1 MALILAAPLLTV
13 ARLILSRGVGQASK
27 KYGPK
32 LIKKTKDYISNN
44 KLIWDGK
51 KIIKPKPSSIKTV
64 KPTKTT
70 TKTDSGGVKEVQKKY
85 NFDPKKIAAGKNDK
99 LVNKK
104 TDDIINKVKN
114 SPDDGEKLLN
124 NLDKSGN
131 LFNFYIKGKFKNN
144 RVFKKSIKDT
154 LNNKNI
160 KNNTTKKIDDT
171 KLTSNVNK
179 TPTMISTILGK
190 AKKHPFAT
198 GMVVIPAS
206 MGLVNKASDMIKNM
220 GGKTEAKTFGQAF
233 REARKDKGPDAVFT
247 YKGKQYSTVTEDQ
260 YKKAGFNS
268 LSEYLNS
275 KKNK

>member
-1 MALILAAPLLTV
+1 MAIIAVAAIPTV
-13 ARLILSRGVGQASK
+13 ASFIARMGITQAAK
-27 KYGPK
+27 RYAPK
-32 LIKKTKDYISNN
+32 LIKEAQKYIKKHNLTKKAPTLGKKTAESMKKTTKKMQVVNKKINPKTKTSNKKTTTTTN
-44 KLIWDGK
+44 KKSFDEKLKEVEGTRAFNLRNK
-51 KIIKPKPSSIKTV
+51 QS
-64 KPTKTT
+64 TKTT

-104 TDDIINKVKN
+104 T
-114 SPDDGEKLLN
+114 
-124 NLDKSGN
+124 
-131 LFNFYIKGKFKNN
+131 
-144 RVFKKSIKDT
+144 
-154 LNNKNI
+154 
-160 KNNTTKKIDDT
+160 TTKKIDDT

-190 AKKHPFAT
+190 AQKHPFAT

-206 MGLVNKASDMIKNM
+206 MGLVNKASDMMKNM
-220 GGKTEAKTFGQAF
+220 GVGGKTEAKTFGQAF
-233 REARKDKGPDAVFT
+233 REARKEKGPDAVFT

-268 LSEYLNS
+268 LREYLNA

>member
-13 ARLILSRGVGQASK
+13 ARLILSRGAGQASK

-104 TDDIINKVKN
+104 ADDIINKVKN
-114 SPDDGEKLLN
+114 SPNDGEKLLN

>member
-1 MALILAAPLLTV
+1 MLAMA
-13 ARLILSRGVGQASK
+13 RFFLSKGAVQFTKRYGAKALKEVK
-27 KYGPK
+27 KY
-32 LIKKTKDYISNN
+32 ITKN

-51 KIIKPKPSSIKTV
+51 KVIEKTTKIKPKVNPRIKN
-64 KPTKTT
+64 
-70 TKTDSGGVKEVQKKY
+70 S
-85 NFDPKKIAAGKNDK
+85 
-99 LVNKK
+99 NKK
-104 TDDIINKVKN
+104 PDVLNKKADDIINKVKN

-171 KLTSNVNK
+171 KLTSKVN
-179 TPTMISTILGK
+179 TPKSSNALSLILGK
-190 AKKHPFAT
+190 AQKHPFTA
-198 GMVVIPAS
+198 AS
-206 MGLVNKASDMIKNM
+206 ILAVPTYTAVKKVSDLMKDM

-233 REARKDKGPDAVFT
+233 REARKEKGPDAVFT

-268 LSEYLNS
+268 LREYLNA
-275 KKNK
+275 KKKK

>member
-1 MALILAAPLLTV
+1 MLAM
-13 ARLILSRGVGQASK
+13 ARLFLSKGAMQFTK
-27 KYGPK
+27 KYGAK
-32 LIKKTKDYISNN
+32 ALKDVKKYITKN

-51 KIIKPKPSSIKTV
+51 KVIEKTTKIKPKVNPRIKNSNKKTTTTNKKSFDEKLKEV
-64 KPTKTT
+64 EGTRAFNLRNKQSTKTT

-104 TDDIINKVKN
+104 T
-114 SPDDGEKLLN
+114 
-124 NLDKSGN
+124 
-131 LFNFYIKGKFKNN
+131 
-144 RVFKKSIKDT
+144 
-154 LNNKNI
+154 
-160 KNNTTKKIDDT
+160 TTKKIDDT

-190 AKKHPFAT
+190 AQKHPFAT

-206 MGLVNKASDMIKNM
+206 MGLVNKASDMMKNM
-220 GGKTEAKTFGQAF
+220 GVGGKTEAKTFGQAF
-233 REARKDKGPDAVFT
+233 REARKEKGPDAVFT

-268 LSEYLNS
+268 LREYLNS